1 MPLFVIEFLLWFLV
15 LLTVGTF
22 ILLFPITRRLGR
34 IMEEWIALRR
44 DSVPERATLSR
55 IEDTLASMSHRLESV
70 EQRMDLA
77 GERQEF
83 IETLLERNRLT
94 GSSAD

>member
-15 LLTVGTF
+15 FLTVCTF
-22 ILLFPITRRLGR
+22 ILVFPITRRLGR

-44 DSVPERATLSR
+44 DSVPERATLGR
-55 IEDTLASMSHRLESV
+55 IEDTLASMNQRLESV
-70 EQRMDLA
+70 EQRLDLA

-83 IETLLERNRLT
+83 IETLLEQQRLT
-94 GSSAD
+94 GSS